1 MWGRLIVKDSCM
13 KKTLFIVCI
22 ISAILFF
29 YNAGSRDFWAPDEG
43 DFAQIVKELDG
54 NLVVPH
60 LNGKP
65 YGEKPPLFYYLNY
78 LSAKVFSPLKDEA
91 SMRIPTALSALLAAI
106 LLFCVVCRTFGK
118 KEALFATLI
127 LISSP
132 LYYWQA
138 RYLQVD
144 MVFAVFVASSLLCFF
159 RSYHQGGK
167 APYIFFYVLAALAF
181 MTKGPLAVVLI
192 FPVVLI
198 YGWSQRDLRI
208 FRSRETAIGLCI
220 FLLIIVPWY
229 LLVYI
234 KEGFPYLQENIVRQ
248 NITRFFDAWSHKRP
262 IYYYFTTLPLDF
274 FPWSLFL
281 PLGIYLAARGWKS
294 DHGMRF
300 FLIWFLWMFLFFS
313 LSSGKIS
320 KYMIPLLPAMALMT
334 AKTFTTENNKYVFYA
349 SALLATLFLALGIIL
364 IAVRTEMYREFHPE
378 RVLVG
383 ILSILVSIAIAWSA
397 LLKKKEAIA
406 CLLFIFL
413 STTYMAGNIWI
424 YSKLNY
430 YKSPRPFCEK
440 VRHYLQ
446 KDMQWVYYGSM
457 RGVYVYYIGRQA
469 VHVNE
474 HKVEELRQ
482 LRQQLDGFYLVT
494 RKRDMGEAQ
503 KALANVNIVLEEKI
517 GGTDMVLAR
526 YQGQRD

>member
-1 MWGRLIVKDSCM
+1 M
-13 KKTLFIVCI
+13 KKTFLTICI

-29 YNAGSRDFWAPDEG
+29 FNLHSRDFWAPDEG
-43 DFAQIVKELDG
+43 DFAQIVKELDS

-91 SMRIPTALSALLAAI
+91 SMRIPTALSALLSAL
-106 LLFCVVCRTFGK
+106 LLFYVACMSFGK
-118 KEALFATLI
+118 KEALFAALI

-144 MVFAVFVASSLLCFF
+144 MVFAFFVSSGLLCFF

-167 APYIFFYVLAALAF
+167 IPYILFYAFSALAF
-181 MTKGPLAVVLI
+181 MTKGPLAIILI

-198 YGWSQRDLRI
+198 YGWSQKDLRI
-208 FRSRETAIGLCI
+208 FRSRQTAIGACI
-220 FLLIIVPWY
+220 FLLIVVPWY
-229 LLVYI
+229 LSVYI
-234 KEGFPYLQENIVRQ
+234 KEGFPYLQENIIRQ

-281 PLGIYLAARGWKS
+281 PMGIYLAVRGWKR

-320 KYMIPLLPAMALMT
+320 KYMVPLLPAMALLT
-334 AKTFTTENNKYVFYA
+334 ARTFTTEHNKYVSYA

-364 IAVRTEMYREFHPE
+364 IAVRTEMFREFHPE
-378 RVLVG
+378 RIFVG
-383 ILSILVSIAIAWSA
+383 ILSICISIAIAWSA
-397 LLKKKEAIA
+397 LLKRTEAIA
-406 CLLFIFL
+406 YLLFIFL
-413 STTYMAGNIWI
+413 ATTYTAANIWI
-424 YSKLNY
+424 YGKLNY

-440 VRHYLQ
+440 VRDRLQ
-446 KDMQWVYYGSM
+446 KDTQWVYYGSM
-457 RGVYVYYIGRQA
+457 RGVYVYYIGKPA
-469 VHVNE
+469 VHIDE
-474 HKVEELRQ
+474 HKVGELKQ
-482 LRQQLDGFYLVT
+482 LRQQFNEFYLVT
-494 RKRDMGEAQ
+494 RKRDIKEAQ
-503 KALANVNIVLEEKI
+503 EALANVSIVLEERI
-517 GGTDMVLAR
+517 GDTEMVLAR
-526 YQGQRD
+526 YK

>member
-1 MWGRLIVKDSCM
+1 M
-13 KKTLFIVCI
+13 KKTLCIVCI
-22 ISAILFF
+22 IPAILFL

-54 NLVVPH
+54 NFIVPH

-78 LSAKVFSPLKDEA
+78 LSAKVFSPLTDEA
-91 SMRIPTALSALLAAI
+91 SMRIPTALSALLLVI
-106 LLFCVVCRTFGK
+106 LLFCFAGRAFGK
-118 KEALFATLI
+118 KEALFAALI

-144 MVFAVFVASSLLCFF
+144 MVFAAFVASSLLCFF

-167 APYIFFYVLAALAF
+167 TPYIFFYVLAALAF
-181 MTKGPLAVVLI
+181 MTKGPLAVILI

-220 FLLIIVPWY
+220 FLLIILPWY
-229 LLVYI
+229 LAVYI
-234 KEGFPYLQENIVRQ
+234 KEGFPYLQENIIRQ

-262 IYYYFTTLPLDF
+262 FYYYFTTLPLDF

-281 PLGIYLAARGWKS
+281 PMGLYLAAKGWTN
-294 DHGMRF
+294 DHRMRF
-300 FLIWFLWMFLFFS
+300 FLVWFLWMFLFFS

-334 AKTFTTENNKYVFYA
+334 ARAFTTEDGKYVFCA

-364 IAVRTEMYREFHPE
+364 MAVRTEMYKEFHPE
-378 RVLVG
+378 RILVG

-397 LLKKKEAIA
+397 LLKRKDAIA
-406 CLLFIFL
+406 CFLFVFL
-413 STTYMAGNIWI
+413 STTYMAANIWI
-424 YSKLNY
+424 YGKLNY

-446 KDMQWVYYGSM
+446 KDGRWVYYGSM

-469 VHVNE
+469 VHVGE

-482 LRQQLDGFYLVT
+482 LQQRLNEFYLVT
-494 RKRDMGEAQ
+494 RKRDVGEVQ
-503 KALANVNIVLEEKI
+503 GALANVDIVLQEKI

-526 YQGQRD
+526 YQGRGN